1 MERASQRSGRQ
12 LDATHVD
19 RGRLARRPLEIPARE
34 WKDILLR
41 VYARLSRDRVLLV
54 AAGIAFYSILALFP
68 AIAAIVALYG
78 LFADPSSIA
87 AHLDSF
93 AGVLPEGAIEVV
105 KQEIGRVAAQGNS
118 TLGFTFIVGLA
129 VSIWSANAG
138 MKSLFDG
145 LNVVYEEEEKRGLIH
160 LNLVSLAFTVGAI
173 LFLIGSMAAIVVLP
187 LLLDH
192 LGLTQSTDI
201 VVRIGRWPVM
211 LLAVA
216 VALSVVYRYGASR
229 DLPRWRWI
237 TWGSA
242 FASILWLAASVLF
255 SWYAA
260 NFGSYNKTYGS
271 LGAII
276 GFMVWIWLST
286 IIILVGAEIDAEME
300 HQTVRD
306 ATRGARRN

>member
-1 MERASQRSGRQ
+1 
-12 LDATHVD
+12 
-19 RGRLARRPLEIPARE
+19 LEIPARE

-41 VYARLSRDRVLLV
+41 VYARLSRDRVVLV